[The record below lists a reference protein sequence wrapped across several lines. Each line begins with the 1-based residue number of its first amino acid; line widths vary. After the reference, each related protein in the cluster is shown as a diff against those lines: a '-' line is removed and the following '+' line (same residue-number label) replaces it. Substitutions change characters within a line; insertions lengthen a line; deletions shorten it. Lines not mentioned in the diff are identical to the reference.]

1 MSAARS
7 DLVDDEALPEWLRPL
22 AEAGRRIDS
31 PRFLSPSM
39 AEAPDDA
46 RPAAVLVLFGES
58 DAGPDLLLTERAH
71 SLRSHAG
78 QVAFPGGATDPGD
91 DGPVA
96 TALREAEEEV
106 GVAPEGVDVFATLPR
121 LWLPPS
127 NFAVTP
133 VLGWWR
139 EPSAVRVVDPV
150 EVASVFRSPVS
161 ELTDPANRFMVSHPS
176 GWRGPGFTVHEGLTL
191 WGFTA
196 GIVARLFSA
205 VGWERPWDRS
215 RVVPYPGAARDPLVE
230 EIETDASRSSG
241 HERRG

>member
-1 MSAARS
+1 MSARDAG
-7 DLVDDEALPEWLRPL
+7 LVDDEALPSWLRPL

-39 AEAPDDA
+39 ADAPDDA
-46 RPAAVLVLFGES
+46 RPAAVLVLFGEG
-58 DAGPDLLLTERAH
+58 DAGPDVLLTERAH
-71 SLRSHAG
+71 SMRSHAG
-78 QVAFPGGATDPGD
+78 QIAFPGGATDPED
-91 DGPVA
+91 DGPIG

-106 GVAPEGVDVFATLPR
+106 GLERDGVDVFATLPK

-139 EPSAVRVVDPV
+139 RPSPVHAVDPV

-176 GWRGPGFTVHEGLTL
+176 GWLGPGFTVDRGLTL

-196 GIVARLFSA
+196 GIVARLFST
-205 VGWERPWDRS
+205 VGWDRPWNRD
-215 RVVPYPGAARDPLVE
+215 RVVPYPQSARDPMVE
-230 EIETDASRSSG
+230 EIETDVSRSVG
-241 HERRG
+241 RERRG